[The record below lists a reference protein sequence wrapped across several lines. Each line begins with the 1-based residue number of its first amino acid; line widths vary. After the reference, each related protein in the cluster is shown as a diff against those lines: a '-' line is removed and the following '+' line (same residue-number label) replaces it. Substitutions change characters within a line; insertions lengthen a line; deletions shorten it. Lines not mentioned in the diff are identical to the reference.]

1 MRQLNKLN
9 PQDLLRFIRLK
20 TSRSGGSGGQHIN
33 KVESKVT
40 LSFDVATADMFSDAE
55 KARIKNRLRNRLQA
69 DGAVQVSSEETR
81 SQLENREIA
90 LRKLAELLDAARRPV
105 KPRKATKPTKAA
117 VEARL
122 DAKRKRALRKINR
135 RKDWE

>member
-1 MRQLNKLN
+1 MRQLNKLT

-20 TSRSGGSGGQHIN
+20 TSRSGGSGGQHVN

-69 DGAVQVSSEETR
+69 DGAIQVSSEETR